1 MRDYMVKGIKRLVYE
16 DDTELPANFI
26 FIENWKEGQVGD
38 WVKADDGCYVEIL
51 RRRSM
56 RPHRKNIRHAR
67 EYVGTCTGTYMIN
80 PSSTM
85 DTVKTHN
92 IYSFGGTK
100 TSSKNLFD
108 RKKTNSREQL
118 FCLYIAQGIPAVD
131 AYTKV
136 YETNNRKYAAGKV
149 KLLLKTERIK
159 KAVKEEI
166 KPILAE
172 LGIDEEFI
180 LKGIRNV
187 ALTARQDGEKLK
199 ALIKLSDIMEIEDKG
214 TKQTGVAMIG
224 FQGFQGN
231 TIEEAV
237 KVTEEITEEITE

>member
-1 MRDYMVKGIKRLVYE
+1 MREYTVKGIKRFVYE
-16 DDTELPANFI
+16 SEDELPAGFT

-38 WVKADDGCYVEIL
+38 WVKADDDCYIEIL
-51 RRRSM
+51 RRKSM

-80 PSSTM
+80 PSSIM
-85 DTVKTHN
+85 DTVKKHN
-92 IYSFGGTK
+92 IYSFGGSK
-100 TSSKNLFD
+100 TSSKALFD
-108 RKKTNSREQL
+108 RKHLNSNEEL
-118 FCLYIAQGIPAVD
+118 FALYIAQGMPPVD

-136 YETNNRKYAAGKV
+136 YETNNRKYAEGKV

-166 KPILAE
+166 KPILTE

-214 TKQTGVAMIG
+214 TKQSGVAMIG

-231 TIEEAV
+231 TLEEAV
-237 KVTEEITEEITE
+237 KVTEEITE